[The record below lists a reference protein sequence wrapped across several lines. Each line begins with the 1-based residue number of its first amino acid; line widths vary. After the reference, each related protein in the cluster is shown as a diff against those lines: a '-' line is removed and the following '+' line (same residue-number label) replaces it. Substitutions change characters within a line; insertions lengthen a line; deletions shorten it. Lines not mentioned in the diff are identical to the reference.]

1 MSAEAVAEIG
11 YRALVRRRRHV
22 VAGIQ
27 NQILVWSTRLL
38 PRRAIVK
45 VA

>member
-1 MSAEAVAEIG
+1 
-11 YRALVRRRRHV
+11 V

-45 VA
+45 VAERVMR